1 VALDPSYPKRSFKA
15 VPLFL
20 FHLAVEGEK
29 IAILDEHTRVPSP
42 VRGAEWEF
50 QMTTANPQLITFAA
64 SHFCEKARWAL
75 DWHHIRY
82 DEVGWPPGLH
92 QILAKRSGAKHTT
105 VPILFDGDD
114 VIQGSGAIIDWTDMK
129 DKDKRRR
136 LTPAQ
141 DNRTE
146 AMEIERRADRIIGI
160 HVRRLAFAELLPDY
174 SHMVKP
180 ALFYRASGWRRLIGN
195 MMWPVS
201 WRVIMRMYEIRPGA
215 AAESRATLEA
225 EFDWLEEKLA
235 DGRIYLTGDRFS
247 RADLTVASLLANFA
261 KPNELPDAHGMSG
274 PETLGAD
281 VARCSK
287 RPMMRWVKT
296 IYETHRTC

>member
-1 VALDPSYPKRSFKA
+1 
-15 VPLFL
+15 
-20 FHLAVEGEK
+20 
-29 IAILDEHTRVPSP
+29 
-42 VRGAEWEF
+42 
-50 QMTTANPQLITFAA
+50 
-64 SHFCEKARWAL
+64 
-75 DWHHIRY
+75 
-82 DEVGWPPGLH
+82 
-92 QILAKRSGAKHTT
+92 
-105 VPILFDGDD
+105 
-114 VIQGSGAIIDWTDMK
+114 
-129 DKDKRRR
+129 
-136 LTPAQ
+136 
-141 DNRTE
+141 
-146 AMEIERRADRIIGI
+146 MEIERRADKIIGI

-180 ALFYRASGWRRLIGN
+180 ALFYRASGWCRLIGN

-274 PETLGAD
+274 PEALEAD
-281 VARCSK
+281 VARWSK
-287 RPMMRWVKT
+287 RPVMRWVKT